1 MSVTRVLRR
10 SLAFAAVAVTTGMAM
25 VASAG
30 LTAAQAAT
38 AAARPAGLHVTGA
51 RIKLLG
57 GSDFTDFS
65 EAPNGSVYYAN
76 GSSVYVVTGS
86 SAKLVLTASG
96 TVLAVAANSSGLFVD
111 VGRTVTEYNSARS
124 PIATWTLASSHV
136 PTAAGLYA
144 VRGTLWAWTDYSV
157 DGGSL
162 QYANVY
168 RFATSSATVH
178 RVSRGQAY
186 PGEMAADSGGAYYQA
201 QIRNVSYLVR
211 VTPSGAIHRVRYS
224 GIGLQLVLAGS
235 RVDLLAYHVGRRTSS
250 VYLDSYSQAT
260 LAREYSR
267 RASTNDRGIA
277 ATGAGLLLLSAS
289 CASVACSS
297 AKVSQLSSRS
307 GAAES
312 TLKLADAV
320 ALLSGPTAAA
330 ITYRHKAYY
339 LVKLAS

>member
-1 MSVTRVLRR
+1 MSVSRALRA
-10 SLAFAAVAVTTGMAM
+10 SLTYAAVAVTAGLAL

-30 LTAAQAAT
+30 LTAAQAA
-38 AAARPAGLHVTGA
+38 AGAARPAGLHVTGA

-57 GSDFTDFS
+57 SSEFTDFS

-76 GSSVYVVTGS
+76 GSSVYVVSGS
-86 SAKLVLTASG
+86 SAKLVLTVSG
-96 TVLAVAANSSGLFVD
+96 TVLAVAANSSGVFVE
-111 VGRTVTEYNSARS
+111 VGRTVTEYNSAHS
-124 PIATWTLASSHV
+124 AVAKWKLSSSHV

-178 RVSRGQAY
+178 QVSTGQAY
-186 PGEMAADSGGAYYQA
+186 PGEMAADSTGAYYQA
-201 QIRNVSYLVR
+201 DIRNVSYLVR
-211 VTPSGAIHRVRYS
+211 VAPSGAAHKVRYS

-235 RVDLLAYHVGRRTSS
+235 RVDLLAYHVGRRTSTL
-250 VYLDSYSQAT
+250 YLDSYSQTT
-260 LAREYSR
+260 LAHEYSR
-267 RASTNDRGIA
+267 RASASDRGIA

-289 CASVACSS
+289 CNSATCSS
-297 AKVSQLSSRS
+297 ARVSQLSSRS
-307 GAAES
+307 GATES
-312 TLKLADAV
+312 TLKLPDAEV
-320 ALLSGPTAAA
+320 LLSGPTAAA
-330 ITYRHKAYY
+330 ITYRRGAYY